1 MTARNKPPAHRIYNR
16 SGSPLLLHLPVQAGA
31 TQAIKKGE
39 ICKLRDPSDLS
50 TYPIIP
56 ATTDDT
62 GFVPLIANEEQ
73 KATDA
78 ARVMQFILPTPDVAF
93 EFALNTATAVKMG
106 DKIAIHDSQTVK
118 VASSNAVGAAVAAP
132 LADST
137 WQSVSACFVVF
148 GLARAEAVKY
158 FPFAG
163 SAVAGAVDGLADM
176 DDVGSISYT
185 DTAILV
191 ADGDSYEEV
200 TLSGAITMTNA
211 GVTTIQSGVV
221 ANSMLADKV
230 RKLTFTAMGTLG
242 IDNDGART
250 NGGGVHGGSGVTLT
264 EQTAALAK
272 IQDGASYAN
281 LSASA
286 GEAGY
291 TGAYQLF
298 PDSPAAD
305 DRVYFGGAVPF
316 CELAIDMSATVQ
328 TYDEA
333 GVLAWEY
340 WDGSSWSALT
350 IVHDGTGST
359 AQTGQYFAEQD
370 GAMSFVPPSD
380 WAACEV
386 DGQEAYWIRAEIQAD
401 KADNITQVGLTNS
414 KEHEL
419 VTPTDAFLCPNDGV
433 VTALRLSDFAS
444 TLHTTADVKFVLVN
458 FTTGACTAALTF
470 AQDIAVDYWSGLSLA
485 VSAGDALGVLV
496 TQEDGTN
503 EVTNAVFEATV
514 TVA

>member
-78 ARVMQFILPTPDVAF
+78 ARVMQFILPTTDVAF

-211 GVTTIQSGVV
+211 GVVTLAAVSKTKNIPLTEFLKDNLVTELGTAGDATNLGLVAGTHGSASPTLQGSDVGGSSGSETARLLLSVPDDYTSGDLTLRFHAGMLTTVSDTTATLDVQAYESDGEAGVGDDLCETDAV
-221 ANSMLADKV
+221 SINSLTLADKDFTIDGDGLAAGDILDV
-230 RKLTFTAMGTLG
+230 EITVAVQDSGNAGVMIPVIGAAKLL
-242 IDNDGART
+242 
-250 NGGGVHGGSGVTLT
+250 
-264 EQTAALAK
+264 
-272 IQDGASYAN
+272 
-281 LSASA
+281 
-286 GEAGY
+286 Y
-291 TGAYQLF
+291 TGK
-298 PDSPAAD
+298 P
-305 DRVYFGGAVPF
+305 
-316 CELAIDMSATVQ
+316 
-328 TYDEA
+328 
-333 GVLAWEY
+333 
-340 WDGSSWSALT
+340 
-350 IVHDGTGST
+350 
-359 AQTGQYFAEQD
+359 
-370 GAMSFVPPSD
+370 
-380 WAACEV
+380 
-386 DGQEAYWIRAEIQAD
+386 
-401 KADNITQVGLTNS
+401 
-414 KEHEL
+414 
-419 VTPTDAFLCPNDGV
+419 
-433 VTALRLSDFAS
+433 
-444 TLHTTADVKFVLVN
+444 
-458 FTTGACTAALTF
+458 
-470 AQDIAVDYWSGLSLA
+470 
-485 VSAGDALGVLV
+485 
-496 TQEDGTN
+496 
-503 EVTNAVFEATV
+503 
-514 TVA
+514 